1 MKLPLS
7 YSIRNLWTRRLTTVL
22 TAAGMSLVVFVFAA
36 ILMLAQGLQKTLV
49 QTGTAD
55 NVVVIRKGSNT
66 EVQSGILRSQAAV
79 VETDPAIA
87 TGTAGERLVTK
98 ELLVLITLEQRR
110 SAKRGNVS
118 VRGISLPVSMT
129 IRPQVKLI
137 EGRLPSPGSFEII
150 AGKSVATRYKGGGLG
165 ETMHFGSFR
174 WKVVGIFDAGN
185 TSFSS
190 EVWGD
195 VEQLMQTFRRPAFSS
210 VLLRINDLSQFKT
223 VVQRFEDDP
232 RLTLEAKQETQYY
245 LEQSR
250 TMATFLRVL
259 GISLTVIFS
268 LGAIIGAMI
277 TMYAAVA
284 NRITEIGTL
293 RALGFQKY
301 SILIAFLFEALLL
314 GLIGGI
320 TGLFFASFTQFITV
334 NTANFQTLAEVA
346 FSFTM
351 TPGIII
357 SGLLFS
363 LIMGFVGGVLPAFQ
377 AARMNIVESLRAK

>member
-36 ILMLAQGLQKTLV
+36 ILMLAQGLQQTLV
-49 QTGTAD
+49 QTGAAD
-55 NVVVIRKGSNT
+55 NIIIIRQGSNT
-66 EVQSGILRSQAAV
+66 EVQSSITRSQAAI
-79 VETDPAIA
+79 VETDPSIA
-87 TGTAGERLVTK
+87 TGISGERLVTK

-118 VRGISLPVSMT
+118 VRGVSLPLSMS

-137 EGRLPSPGSFEII
+137 KGRLPRPGSFEII
-150 AGKSVATRYKGGGLG
+150 AGKGVATRYRGGGQG
-165 ETMHFGSFR
+165 ETMYFGSYR
-174 WKVVGIFDAGN
+174 WRVVGVFDAGN

-195 VEQLMQTFRRPAFSS
+195 VEQLMHTFRRPAFSS
-210 VLLRINDLSQFKT
+210 VLFRINDRSQLKN
-223 VVQRFEDDP
+223 VVQRLEDDP

-284 NRITEIGTL
+284 NRVTEIGTL
-293 RALGFQKY
+293 RALGFRKN
-301 SILIAFLFEALLL
+301 SILAAFLFEALFL

-320 TGLFFASFTQFITV
+320 AGLFFASFTQFITV
-334 NTANFQTLAEVA
+334 NTANFQTLAEIA
-346 FSFTM
+346 FTFTM

-363 LIMGFVGGVLPAFQ
+363 LVMGFIGGVLPAFR
-377 AARMNIVESLRAK
+377 AARMNIVDSLRAR

>member
-7 YSIRNLWTRRLTTVL
+7 YSMRNLWTRRLTTVL

-36 ILMLAQGLQKTLV
+36 ILMLAQGLQQTLV
-49 QTGTAD
+49 QTGTPG
-55 NVVVIRKGSNT
+55 NIVVIRKGSNT
-66 EVQSGILRSQAAV
+66 EVQSGITRSQAAI
-79 VETDPAIA
+79 VETDPSIA
-87 TGTAGERLVTK
+87 TGSSGERLVTK

-110 SAKRGNVS
+110 TSKRGNVS
-118 VRGISLPVSMT
+118 VRGVSLPVSMDL
-129 IRPQVKLI
+129 RSQVKLI
-137 EGRLPSPGSFEII
+137 EGRLPRPGSFEIF
-150 AGKSVATRYKGGGLG
+150 AGKGVATRYQGGRLG
-165 ETMHFGSFR
+165 ETMYFGSQQ

-195 VEQLMQTFRRPAFSS
+195 VEQLMQTFRRPTFSS
-210 VLLRINDLSQFKT
+210 VLFRIKDLSQLENMSK
-223 VVQRFEDDP
+223 RLENDP

-277 TMYAAVA
+277 TMYSAVA

-293 RALGFQKY
+293 RALGFQKN
-301 SILIAFLFEALLL
+301 SILIAFLIEALLL

-320 TGLFFASFTQFITV
+320 MGLFFASFTQLITV

-363 LIMGFVGGVLPAFQ
+363 LIMGFVGGVLPAFR
-377 AARMNIVESLRAK
+377 AARMNIVDSLRAR

>member
-7 YSIRNLWTRRLTTVL
+7 YSIRNLWTRRLTTIL

-36 ILMLAQGLQKTLV
+36 ILMLAQGIQQTLV

-66 EVQSGILRSQAAV
+66 EVQSGITRSQAAII
-79 VETDPAIA
+79 ETDPAIA
-87 TGTAGERLVTK
+87 TGISGKPLVTK

-118 VRGISLPVSMT
+118 VRGVSMPVSMT
-129 IRPQVKLI
+129 LRPQVKLV

-150 AGKSVATRYKGGGLG
+150 AGKGVAKRYKGGALG
-165 ETMHFGSFR
+165 ETMYFGSFR
-174 WKVVGIFDAGN
+174 WKVVGVFDAGN

-195 VEQLMQTFRRPAFSS
+195 LEQLMQTFRRPAFSS
-210 VLLRINDLSQFKT
+210 ILFRINGLSQLKNT
-223 VVQRFEDDP
+223 VRRIEDDP
-232 RLTLEAKQETQYY
+232 RLALEAKQETQYY

-250 TMATFLRVL
+250 TMSTFLRVL
-259 GISLTVIFS
+259 GISLTAIFS

-293 RALGFQKY
+293 RALGFQRN

-320 TGLFFASFTQFITV
+320 TGLFFASFTQLITV

-351 TPGIII
+351 TPGIIV
-357 SGLLFS
+357 SGLFFS
-363 LIMGFVGGVLPAFQ
+363 LIMGFAGGVLPAFR
-377 AARMNIVESLRAK
+377 AARMNIVDSLRAR

>member
-7 YSIRNLWTRRLTTVL
+7 YSIRNLWTRRLTTTL

-36 ILMLAQGLQKTLV
+36 ILMLAQGLQQTLV

-55 NVVVIRKGSNT
+55 NIIVIRKGSNT
-66 EVQSGILRSQAAV
+66 EVQSSITRSQAAI
-79 VETDPAIA
+79 VETDPSIA
-87 TGTAGERLVTK
+87 TGISGERLVTK

-118 VRGISLPVSMT
+118 VRGISLPVSMAL
-129 IRPQVKLI
+129 RPQVKLI
-137 EGRLPSPGSFEII
+137 EGRLPRPGSFEII
-150 AGKSVATRYKGGGLG
+150 AGKGVATRYQGGRPG
-165 ETMHFGSFR
+165 ETMHFGSYR
-174 WKVVGIFDAGN
+174 WKVVGVFDAGN

-195 VEQLMQTFRRPAFSS
+195 VEQLMHTFRRPAFSS
-210 VLLRINDLSQFKT
+210 VLFRISDLSQLKN
-223 VVQRFEDDP
+223 VVQRLEDAP

-250 TMATFLRVL
+250 PMATFLRVL
-259 GISLTVIFS
+259 GISLPGIFS

-284 NRITEIGTL
+284 NRVIEIGTL
-293 RALGFQKY
+293 RALGFQKN
-301 SILIAFLFEALLL
+301 SILVAFLLEALFL

-320 TGLFFASFTQFITV
+320 AGLFFASFTQLITV

-363 LIMGFVGGVLPAFQ
+363 LVMGFVGGVLPAFR
-377 AARMNIVESLRAK
+377 AAKMNIVDSLRAR

>member
-7 YSIRNLWTRRLTTVL
+7 YSIRNLWTRRLTTIL

-36 ILMLAQGLQKTLV
+36 ILMLAQGIQQTLV

-66 EVQSGILRSQAAV
+66 EVQSGITRSQAAII
-79 VETDPAIA
+79 ETDPAIA
-87 TGTAGERLVTK
+87 TGISGKPLVTK

-118 VRGISLPVSMT
+118 VRGVSLPVSMT
-129 IRPQVKLI
+129 LRPQVKLV

-150 AGKSVATRYKGGGLG
+150 AGKGVAKRYKGGALG
-165 ETMHFGSFR
+165 ETMYFGSFR
-174 WKVVGIFDAGN
+174 WKVVGVFDAGN

-195 VEQLMQTFRRPAFSS
+195 LEQLMQTFRRPAFSS
-210 VLLRINDLSQFKT
+210 ILFRINSLSQLKNT
-223 VVQRFEDDP
+223 VRRIEDDP
-232 RLTLEAKQETQYY
+232 RLALEVKQETQYY

-250 TMATFLRVL
+250 TMSTFLRVL
-259 GISLTVIFS
+259 GISLTAIFS

-293 RALGFQKY
+293 RALGFQRN

-351 TPGIII
+351 TPGIIA
-357 SGLLFS
+357 SGLFFS
-363 LIMGFVGGVLPAFQ
+363 LIMGFAGGVLPAFR
-377 AARMNIVESLRAK
+377 AARMNIVDSLRAR